1 MSLRLWTVR
10 IGRSYRAKHGTLHN
24 RMSHPSRHGLPRDAT
39 GQSGT
44 VSWKALDWATE
55 SDVGSP
61 TTKFILHL
69 LANKADENFSCYPS
83 IRTLMAESGAG
94 RSTVMRALKEL
105 EAIGLITRQAQFHD
119 SGARRSSRY
128 YLNHPL
134 ARHCLPRPDPPRPDS
149 KPPPS
154 RFETGGVSGRHHPGV
169 PDWDPLNPPDESPSQ
184 PDAVR
189 VLRAMP
195 EPWRVGGSDAQRLVP
210 AVEAALMSGW
220 TANNLAA
227 HLARDPWGVRSPA
240 RVLARRLADL
250 PDAIAGSRP
259 SVKWCGECEDEQS
272 RTITVTLPDGTEA
285 EAFCPRC
292 SPQKRP
298 QPVDQK
304 IANIEG

>member
-1 MSLRLWTVR
+1 
-10 IGRSYRAKHGTLHN
+10 
-24 RMSHPSRHGLPRDAT
+24 MSHPSRHGLPCDAT
-39 GQSGT
+39 GQCGT

-105 EAIGLITRQAQFHD
+105 EASGLITRRAQFHD

-134 ARHCLPRPDPPRPDS
+134 APHCLPRPDPEPPRPDS
-149 KPPPS
+149 KPPL
-154 RFETGGVSGRHHPGV
+154 FQGETGGVSGRHHPGV
-169 PDWDPLNPPDESPSQ
+169 PDRDPLNPPDESPSQ
-184 PDAVR
+184 PDAMR

-195 EPWRVGGSDAQRLVP
+195 EPWRIGGSDAQRLVP

-227 HLARDPWGVRSPA
+227 HLARDPRGVRSPA

-285 EAFCPRC
+285 AAFCPRC

-304 IANIEG
+304 IANIEGR